1 MLAAGLPRFTPRQT
15 NDNRFTPR
23 YFKKSP
29 AAQAITKE
37 VIRMRNTAIALAVV
51 LLVLAVLAVATHAV
65 WTLYALVLI
74 AAGLVGVL
82 WTDRTASSPEGAAG
96 AAAAK
101 EPAASGAPAVAAAPA
116 PPPAPAVPPAPPVS
130 AANQFDAEVVN
141 FLSILQERGRFIDFL
156 MGDINNYND
165 AQVGAAARVMHEGCK
180 AALRENFGISP
191 TREEK
196 EGSTITIPTGYA
208 PDDYRLVGKIS
219 GEAPFTG
226 TLIHHGWKAD
236 WVKLPRVARVGA
248 DKLPTIAPAEVEL
261 R

>member
-1 MLAAGLPRFTPRQT
+1 
-15 NDNRFTPR
+15 
-23 YFKKSP
+23 
-29 AAQAITKE
+29 
-37 VIRMRNTAIALAVV
+37 MRNTAIALAII
-51 LLVLAVLAVATHAV
+51 LLVLAVLAVATQAV
-65 WTLYALVLI
+65 LTLYALILV
-74 AAGLVGVL
+74 AAGLVAVL
-82 WTDRTASSPEGAAG
+82 WTDRTATSPEGAAG
-96 AAAAK
+96 AAPAAAK
-101 EPAASGAPAVAAAPA
+101 TASAA
-116 PPPAPAVPPAPPVS
+116 PPAPPAPQAPVT

-156 MGDINNYND
+156 MGDVAGYSD

-191 TREEK
+191 AREEK
-196 EGSTITIPTGYA
+196 EGSTITVPTGYA

>member
-1 MLAAGLPRFTPRQT
+1 
-15 NDNRFTPR
+15 
-23 YFKKSP
+23 
-29 AAQAITKE
+29 
-37 VIRMRNTAIALAVV
+37 MRNIAIALAAV
-51 LLVLAVLAVATHAV
+51 LLVLAVLAVVTNAAFM
-65 WTLYALVLI
+65 LYAMAVI
-74 AAGLVGVL
+74 AAVLVGVL
-82 WTDRTASSPEGAAG
+82 WTDRTPAAPEGT
-96 AAAAK
+96 AAK
-101 EPAASGAPAVAAAPA
+101 PAAPA
-116 PPPAPAVPPAPPVS
+116 APAAPAVPSAPPVS

-156 MGDINNYND
+156 MGDVAGFSD
-165 AQVGAAARVMHEGCK
+165 AQVGAAARVMHEGCR

-191 TREEK
+191 TRDEK
-196 EGSTITIPTGYA
+196 EGSTVTVPTGYA